1 MRRMPDSFF
10 DTNVLLY
17 LAGSD
22 DRKAE
27 LAEALVD
34 AGGVISVQV
43 LNEMANVAR
52 RKMALDWDQTQT
64 MLDALRG
71 LLDVRPLTVEVHDIG
86 LALAERYKLSIY
98 DAMIVAS
105 ALDAGCATLWSEDMQ
120 DGLSVEGRLLVV
132 NPFASSPRPGPATP
146 AAPCPG

>member
-1 MRRMPDSFF
+1 MADSFF

-22 DRKAE
+22 TGKSETAE
-27 LAEALVD
+27 WLVGD
-34 AGGVISVQV
+34 GGVISVQV

-52 RKMALDWDQTQT
+52 RKMALDWDQTHSL
-64 MLDALRG
+64 LDALRG
-71 LLDVRPLTVEVHDIG
+71 LLDVRPLTVEVHDFG
-86 LALAERYKLSIY
+86 LALAERYKLSVY

-120 DGLSVEGRLLVV
+120 DGLSIEGRLLVV
-132 NPFASSPRPGPATP
+132 NPFAISPRPGPAT
-146 AAPCPG
+146 

>member
-1 MRRMPDSFF
+1 MADSFL

-22 DRKAE
+22 IAKAGIVE
-27 LAEALVD
+27 TLIE

-52 RKMALDWDQTQT
+52 RKMALDWDQTHT
-64 MLDALRG
+64 LLGALRG
-71 LLDVRPLTVEVHDIG
+71 LLDVEPLTAEVHDTG
-86 LALAERYKLSIY
+86 LALAERYRLSIY

-105 ALDAGCATLWSEDMQ
+105 ALHAGCATLWSEDMQ
-120 DGLSVEGRLLVV
+120 DGLSIDGRLLIM
-132 NPFASSPRPGPATP
+132 NPFAGTPRPPSTP
-146 AAPCPG
+146 APSPD

>member
-1 MRRMPDSFF
+1 MADSFF

-22 DRKAE
+22 MAKAE
-27 LAEALVD
+27 IAEALIE
-34 AGGVISVQV
+34 AGGAISVQV

-52 RKMALDWDQTQT
+52 RKMALDWDQTHT
-64 MLDALRG
+64 MLGALRG
-71 LLDVRPLTVEVHDIG
+71 LLDVKPLTADVHDIG
-86 LALAERYKLSIY
+86 LALAERYRLSVY

-120 DGLSVEGRLLVV
+120 DGLSIDGRLLVV
-132 NPFASSPRPGPATP
+132 NPFAGTPRPGPVM
-146 AAPCPG
+146 PGT

>member
-1 MRRMPDSFF
+1 MADSFF

-22 DRKAE
+22 TAKAGI
-27 LAEALVD
+27 AETLIE

-52 RKMALDWDQTQT
+52 RKMALDWDQTHA
-64 MLDALRG
+64 LLGALRG
-71 LLDVRPLTVEVHDIG
+71 LLDVEPLTAEVHDTG
-86 LALAERYKLSIY
+86 LALAERYRLSVY

-105 ALDAGCATLWSEDMQ
+105 ALHAGCATLWSEDMQ
-120 DGLSVEGRLLVV
+120 DGLSIDGQLLIV
-132 NPFASSPRPGPATP
+132 NPFARTSRPAP
-146 AAPCPG
+146 AAPSTPAPSLD